1 LVATFLLIHRHYTV
15 VMRQLRRNAVR
26 PGEVGVNHMGL
37 VVRDLDTA
45 TAEALGAIRSIRPTE
60 LRIVHPVEEPDG
72 DVPFELQERWRAFA
86 GGPSRLEPL
95 PLGTGSLLDAL
106 RTYVARLDRAPED
119 FVNVVI

>member
-37 VVRDLDTA
+37 VVRDLDAA

-60 LRIVHPVEEPDG
+60 LRVVHPIGHGDH
-72 DVPFELQERWRAFA
+72 DVPFDLQERWGALSGRSA
-86 GGPSRLEPL
+86 RLEAL
-95 PLGTGSLLDAL
+95 PLGADSLLDAL
-106 RTYVARLDRAPED
+106 RTYLGRMDRAPED
-119 FVNVVI
+119 F